1 MNGSRLDSD
10 HWTASLVR
18 RICTSQIIW
27 TIRGKMCT
35 INANK
40 FLLPGT
46 VSALDCSDFMRAAT
60 APNCTLTS
68 GRSQLWGRKWC
79 TLDLNEL
86 CQPTPWTGRSS
97 DREDGRDFLCEKLFC
112 CQESASSLLSVWNR
126 FQVSQ
131 RFQTGVALWIEKQH
145 ISRSYYHGSEK
156 SARPRKA
163 RSHLSVLFGRC
174 PARAP
179 EQLL

>member
-1 MNGSRLDSD
+1 MQTNSS
-10 HWTASLVR
+10 
-18 RICTSQIIW
+18 SQALWVHSIA
-27 TIRGKMCT
+27 TISWELQQLQ
-35 INANK
+35 IA
-40 FLLPGT
+40 LWLPAGH
-46 VSALDCSDFMRAAT
+46 
-60 APNCTLTS
+60 
-68 GRSQLWGRKWC
+68 QLWGRKWC

-126 FQVSQ
+126 SQVSQ
-131 RFQTGVALWIEKQH
+131 HFQTGVALWIEKQH